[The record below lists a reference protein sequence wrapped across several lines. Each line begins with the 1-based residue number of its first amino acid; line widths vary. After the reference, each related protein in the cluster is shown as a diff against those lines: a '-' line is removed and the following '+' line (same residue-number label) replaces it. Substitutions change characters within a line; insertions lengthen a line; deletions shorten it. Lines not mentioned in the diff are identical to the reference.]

1 MWRSHRLG
9 VTRQSAGKGWSGML
23 TAECRVAD
31 TWSSGRQFA
40 AARRL
45 SLAFD
50 HPSMVRRLSVS
61 SLLVSLFAI
70 VAFAGRSGA
79 QAASPAGNVR
89 REFESRAEL
98 EAQAAAAESQHRVGE
113 AWLLRQRLQKGDFQD
128 GDRII
133 IQVQGNVLAG
143 KSPVELP
150 ETLTVRAG
158 KLLELPRMADLPL
171 EGVLRSELQQ
181 RLTDHLSQ
189 YVREP
194 SVRATPLIR
203 IAVLGYV
210 GRPGYIYTAADEPLS
225 DVLMKAGGPGA
236 DADIAQV
243 VIRRGG
249 DVIWNSQDTHTA
261 LADGLSLDRLHLR
274 AGDEIYVPTRR
285 HIPWLTVASLAV
297 SAVSLLFV
305 LRR

>member
-9 VTRQSAGKGWSGML
+9 LPRHTGGKAWSGML
-23 TAECRVAD
+23 TAECHAAD
-31 TWSSGRQFA
+31 TWSFGRRFA
-40 AARRL
+40 VAPRL
-45 SLAFD
+45 SLAFGNS
-50 HPSMVRRLSVS
+50 SMLRRFSVS
-61 SLLVSLFAI
+61 SLFVGLFAI
-70 VAFAGRSGA
+70 VAFASRSAA
-79 QAASPAGNVR
+79 QGASPASSAR

-98 EAQAAAAESQHRVGE
+98 EAQAASAESQHRAGE

-181 RLTDHLSQ
+181 RLIDHLSQ

-236 DADIAQV
+236 DADIAHV
-243 VIRRGG
+243 VVRRGG
-249 DVIWNSQDTHTA
+249 DVIWNPQDTHTA

-274 AGDEIYVPTRR
+274 AGDEIYVPTQR
-285 HIPWLTVASLAV
+285 HIPWLTIASFAV
-297 SAVSLLFV
+297 SAVSILYV